1 MYVISAP
8 NTSHTIRMIDTHCIL
23 MLTDNSND
31 DDNDDGDDYQCAS
44 QTNDA
49 KAEKENELMMD

>member
-8 NTSHTIRMIDTHCIL
+8 NTSHTIQMIDTHCIL

-44 QTNDA
+44 
-49 KAEKENELMMD
+49 